1 MVDVDGRGRPYRSDL
16 RQRQAAETRLRV
28 VEAAVS
34 LFGRQGY
41 RATTFAQLAEEAGV
55 SVKTVQEHGPK
66 SALLQAAVE
75 LASFGVEGETDFFAT
90 DLGQA
95 MLQVRDPGELAA
107 MVGEAMLA
115 INAPRPASG

>member
-1 MVDVDGRGRPYRSDL
+1 M
-16 RQRQAAETRLRV
+16 
-28 VEAAVS
+28 
-34 LFGRQGY
+34 
-41 RATTFAQLAEEAGV
+41 

-95 MLQVRDPGELAA
+95 HPAGATTRDELAA
-107 MVGEAMLA
+107 LIG
-115 INAPRPASG
+115 